1 MRHKNI
7 INGFLIIFKGD
18 MPHRFDR
25 YASIP
30 EINPGIGLQNNITWD
45 NTN

>member
-1 MRHKNI
+1 MYEVI
-7 INGFLIIFKGD
+7 IYIFKGD

-30 EINPGIGLQNNITWD
+30 EINPGIRLQNNITWD

>member
-1 MRHKNI
+1 MINAFRI
-7 INGFLIIFKGD
+7 IVKED
-18 MPHRFDR
+18 MPHRFDH

-30 EINPGIGLQNNITWD
+30 EINPGIGLQNNITRD

>member
-1 MRHKNI
+1 
-7 INGFLIIFKGD
+7 
-18 MPHRFDR
+18 MPRRFDR